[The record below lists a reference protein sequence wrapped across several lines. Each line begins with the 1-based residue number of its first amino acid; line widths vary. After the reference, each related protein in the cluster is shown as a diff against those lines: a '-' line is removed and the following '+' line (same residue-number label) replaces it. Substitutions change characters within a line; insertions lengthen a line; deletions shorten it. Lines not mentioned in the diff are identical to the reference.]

1 MMEKMGSYCVA
12 LITVLGMAA
21 QVLAAPDARRGAEFF
36 RTQMCV
42 NCHAIEGQGGS
53 TAPDLGRRFD
63 RNYSPAGIAA
73 RMWDHAPVMWQA
85 MTQQHIP
92 LPKVSADQS
101 ADLFAFFYSVRYFEK
116 PGEAERGKRVFHAK
130 HCSEC
135 HSLTES
141 TAAAPGLPVERWPSL
156 ADPVLLVERMWNH
169 SDLMKGEMASR
180 NVQWPQLTSQEL
192 DDMLVYLQNLPQTRN
207 EKPAFS
213 LPSGQDG
220 AALFKEKGCA
230 DCHKGALALE
240 YRLGDSTLT
249 DVAAAM
255 WNHNPQMQKPHPEL
269 TPGEMRQLLAYIWAK
284 QFFYARGDAA
294 RGRKT
299 FETKKCGSCHGDA
312 SSGAPALGKPAD
324 PYSAISMV
332 AVLWKHGPAML
343 ERMQERHIA
352 WPQLTQTEMA
362 NLIAYLNSK

>member
-1 MMEKMGSYCVA
+1 MSKMGSFCAVA
-12 LITVLGMAA
+12 VATLSLTASVF
-21 QVLAAPDARRGAEFF
+21 AAPDARRGAEFF
-36 RTQMCV
+36 QTQMCV
-42 NCHAIEGQGGS
+42 NCHGVEGHGGR

-73 RMWDHAPVMWQA
+73 RMWDHAPVMWQT

-92 LPKVSADQS
+92 APKVSVDQC

-116 PGEAERGKRVFHAK
+116 PGEAERGKRVFQSK

-135 HSLTES
+135 HSTEATGGS
-141 TAAAPGLPVERWPSL
+141 GPGLPVERWESL
-156 ADPVLLVERMWNH
+156 ADPVVLVERMWDH

-180 NVQWPQLTSQEL
+180 NVQWPQLTAQEL
-192 DDMLVYLQNLPQTRN
+192 DDMLVYLQNLPQTRGA
-207 EKPAFS
+207 KLAFT
-213 LPSGQDG
+213 LPSGDDG

-230 DCHKGALALE
+230 DCHKGELALE

-255 WNHNPQMQKPHPEL
+255 WNHNPQMQKPHPQL
-269 TPGEMRQLLAYIWAK
+269 TADEMRRLLGYIWAK
-284 QFFYARGDAA
+284 QFFYTRGDAG
-294 RGRKT
+294 RGHKT
-299 FETKKCGSCHGDA
+299 FEAKKCASCHEDS

-332 AVLWKHGPAML
+332 VVLWKHGPAML

-362 NLIAYLNSK
+362 NLIAYLNSR